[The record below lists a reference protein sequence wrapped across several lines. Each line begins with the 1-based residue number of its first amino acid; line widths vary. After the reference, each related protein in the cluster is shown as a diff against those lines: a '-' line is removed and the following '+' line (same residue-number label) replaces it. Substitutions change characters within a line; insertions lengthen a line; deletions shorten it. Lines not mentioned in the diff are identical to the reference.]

1 MSSGVFVDS
10 TYEMEDGNII
20 AIRIQPETLALDI
33 DGTNDPPVGA
43 VSIGDL
49 SAKVSGSRRS
59 KGVNA
64 RTVTVQFTGAPPA
77 GYAPGGTI
85 SLPVLTAAKFIE
97 INKRQAGTYLGVAI
111 RVAGK
116 SSETV
121 N

>member
-1 MSSGVFVDS
+1 
-10 TYEMEDGNII
+10 MEDGNII
-20 AIRIQPETLALDI
+20 AIRVQPETLELDI
-33 DGTNDPPVGA
+33 DGLNTPPVGA

-49 SAKVSGSRRS
+49 SAKVSGSKRS

-64 RTVTVQFTGAPPA
+64 RTVTVQFTGVPPA
-77 GYAPGGTI
+77 GYAVNGII

-97 INKRQAGTYLGVAI
+97 INKRQAGTYLGAAI

-116 SSETV
+116 SAKTV